1 MCCRDQPSNADMKS
15 EGSAGR
21 PGAGLVEGKDMALT
35 LERQA
40 WTLPTPIT
48 HSHTFTSSPETRP
61 LSLPTLQSLS
71 SNCAA
76 LPGAGRATALREALQ
91 ERGSGHSLEQA
102 AP

>member
-21 PGAGLVEGKDMALT
+21 PGAGLVEGNNMSLT

-48 HSHTFTSSPETRP
+48 HSHTFTSPPEPGLSPSP
-61 LSLPTLQSLS
+61 SFKASPPTAQHCREL
-71 SNCAA
+71 
-76 LPGAGRATALREALQ
+76 GRAK
-91 ERGSGHSLEQA
+91 H
-102 AP
+102 